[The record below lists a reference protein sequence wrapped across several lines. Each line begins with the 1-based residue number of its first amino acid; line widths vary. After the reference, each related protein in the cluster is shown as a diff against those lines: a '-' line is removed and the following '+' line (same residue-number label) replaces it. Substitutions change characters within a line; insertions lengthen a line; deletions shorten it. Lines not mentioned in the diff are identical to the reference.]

1 MKLTAPTFT
10 AVWLWIVS
18 VSLSAVTVEAASPS
32 AADALKL
39 MPIQPGVDIS
49 QPDAVDVP
57 KCKITA
63 KRVNGKVGWVVE
75 DANGVTLRRF
85 VDTNGDNVVDQWSY
99 FKEGLEVYRDIDAD
113 FNGKA
118 DQYRWFHTAGS
129 RWGLDENE
137 DGTIDAWKTIS
148 AEEVTAEVI
157 AALAGRDTGRFTRLL
172 LTSGELASLGLG
184 KERAASLAAKIE
196 RAATDF
202 QTLISRQKTVTS
214 QSEWIQFSGGRPG
227 LVPAGTEGSTKDL
240 RVYENVT
247 AIVQS
252 GEEHGQVPIG
262 TLVQVG
268 DVWRVIDVPR
278 GLDGG
283 QPDFASLGFFFQAP
297 ASRPDLSGAVGAS
310 EESQKLLAELEKL
323 DQEAAGAATPQQQA
337 AYNARRA
344 DLLEKIAFSIRSPQE
359 RAMWLRQLADMISAA
374 VQSGGFSDGVKRL
387 ESLLEKLEGANADK
401 DLVAHVTFVKMTAEY
416 TLSFQAD
423 GADFAEIQAKW
434 LKGLEQFVSDFP
446 GAPDTAEAMLQLAI
460 AQEFAGKEDEAK
472 KWYGRI
478 VASFPDSPAAKKAAG
493 ARTRLDS
500 VGKTIQFSG
509 KSPSGG
515 VVDLARYRG
524 RVVLIQY
531 WATWS
536 ERAKSDMAVLKEL
549 LSKYGRSLS
558 IIGVNLDSS
567 AENLTKYLAENR
579 LPWPQIYEAGGLD
592 SPPANQLGILTLPTM
607 ILVDKQGRV
616 VNRNIQTTELDR
628 ELKKLIP

>member
-1 MKLTAPTFT
+1 MKLSLFPWS
-10 AVWLWIVS
+10 AVWLLIAA
-18 VSLSAVTVEAASPS
+18 LSFSTMTAEAASPS
-32 AADALKL
+32 ATEALKL
-39 MPIQPGVDIS
+39 MPVQPGVDFTR
-49 QPDAVDVP
+49 P
-57 KCKITA
+57 TA
-63 KRVNGKVGWVVE
+63 DEAAQCTIAARRIDGKVGWVVE
-75 DANGVTLRRF
+75 DANGATLRKF

-129 RWGLDENE
+129 RWGLDRNE
-137 DGTIDAWKTIS
+137 DGIIDSWRTIS
-148 AEEVTAEVI
+148 AEEVTAELT
-157 AALAGRDTGRFTRLL
+157 AALAGRDTARFARLL

-196 RAATDF
+196 RAATEF
-202 QTLISRQKTVTS
+202 QTLISRQKTVTP

-227 LVPAGTEGSTKDL
+227 VVPSGTEDSTKDL

-247 AIVQS
+247 AIVQT
-252 GEEHGQVPIG
+252 GEDHGQVQIG

-268 DVWRVIDVPR
+268 DVWRLIDVPQ
-278 GLDGG
+278 GLGAAEA
-283 QPDFASLGFFFQAP
+283 DFDSLGFFFQAP
-297 ASRPDLSGAVGAS
+297 ANRVGLPGAIGTS
-310 EESQKLLAELEKL
+310 EESQALLAELEKL
-323 DQEAAGAATPQQQA
+323 DQEAANATTPQQQA

-344 DLLEKIAFSIRSPQE
+344 GLLEKIAFSVRSPQE
-359 RAMWLRQLADMISAA
+359 QAMWLRQLADMISAA
-374 VQSGGFSDGVKRL
+374 VQSGEFPDGVKRL
-387 ESLLEKLEGANADK
+387 ESLLEKLEAANADK
-401 DLVAHVTFVKMTAEY
+401 DLLAHVTFVKMTAEY
-416 TLSFQAD
+416 TLSFQVEN
-423 GADFAEIQAKW
+423 ADFTEIQTKW
-434 LKGLEQFVSDFP
+434 LTGLEQFVADFP
-446 GAPDTAEAMLQLAI
+446 GAVDAAEAMLQLAI

-478 VASFPDSPAAKKAAG
+478 VTSSPDSPAAKKAAG

-500 VGKTIQFSG
+500 VGRTIEFSG
-509 KSPSGG
+509 KSPAGG

-536 ERAKSDMAVLKEL
+536 DRAKSDMAVLKEL
-549 LSKYGRSLS
+549 LLKYGSTLS
-558 IIGVNLDSS
+558 IIGVNLDGS
-567 AENLTKYLAENR
+567 ADQLTGYLTENR

-607 ILVDKQGRV
+607 ILVDQQGRV
-616 VNRNIQTTELDR
+616 VHRNIQTTDLDR